1 MNSTYYKQLEN
12 IIRKNLAQRGM
23 DGIRLEGELEE
34 AAESLFSG
42 ETVFIITGFVIKDV
56 LRGETDGPLGAVSLA
71 GALEKLGRKVV
82 LLTDRYSGEFL
93 YSCRRLA
100 GLSYDVEIVPNLGG
114 EAFFQRLLEN
124 YRPTHVVA
132 VERPGRASDG
142 RCYSMRGEDIS
153 DIVPNTDLLFEAAGS
168 RGITT
173 IAVGDGGN
181 EVGMGKIR
189 HYITKF
195 IYKGRQICAAVAA
208 DFLIIAGVSNWGGHA
223 LSAALS
229 IMVGR
234 MLLHDG
240 ETEKKLLG
248 GIVEAGAVDGCTK
261 KSEMTVDG
269 LSLEKNL
276 EVLERLRNTVRVSIH
291 KISG

>member
-1 MNSTYYKQLEN
+1 MNNTYCKQLEN
-12 IIRKNLAQRGM
+12 VIRKNLGQRGM
-23 DGIRLEGELEE
+23 DRIELKGELFR

-71 GALEKLGRKVV
+71 GALEKLGKKAV
-82 LLTDRYSGEFL
+82 LLTDGYSGEFL

-100 GLSYDVEIVPNLGG
+100 GLSYDVEIVPDLG
-114 EAFFQRLLEN
+114 EKAFFRRLLET

-132 VERPGRASDG
+132 IERPGRAADG
-142 RCYSMRGEDIS
+142 RCYSMRGEDLS
-153 DIVPNTDLLFEAAGS
+153 DIVPNTDILFEDAGL

-181 EVGMGKIR
+181 EVGMGKLR
-189 HYITKF
+189 PYIVEY
-195 IYKGRQICAAVAA
+195 IYKGRQICAAAAA

-223 LSAALS
+223 LAAALS
-229 IMVGR
+229 VMAGR

-240 ETEKKLLG
+240 ETEKRLLEV
-248 GIVEAGAVDGCTK
+248 IIEAGAVDGCTK

-269 LSLEKNL
+269 LSLEENL
-276 EVLERLRNTVRVSIH
+276 EVLERLRAVVRAVM
-291 KISG
+291 K